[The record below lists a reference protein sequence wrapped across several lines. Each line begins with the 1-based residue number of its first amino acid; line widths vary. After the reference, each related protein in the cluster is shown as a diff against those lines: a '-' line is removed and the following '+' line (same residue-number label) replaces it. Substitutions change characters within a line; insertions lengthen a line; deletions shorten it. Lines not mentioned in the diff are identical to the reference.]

1 MGIQR
6 LEVHDNVLCMVSSA
20 IPPFEG
26 HFDPRAYINWELKVD
41 KEFEEYDLS
50 EKQMVFAASNAF
62 N

>member
-1 MGIQR
+1 
-6 LEVHDNVLCMVSSA
+6 MVSSA